1 MFFNRV
7 WEKKRESEEA
17 YVEHVATLSDTL
29 PHKKRPLPEV
39 PPSPHQR
46 HRSKSERHY
55 ESPIPITRD
64 IHSCSSSL
72 VARPDPPPFEV
83 SLVDD
88 DGVSPYAVVK
98 RTSLPAAL
106 GDNRPQFTSTPNAS
120 LTEEVNP
127 YASSTPLRAE
137 VRVLFCFVLFC
148 FVLFC
153 FVVFCFV
160 LSCFVVFCRVLLCCV
175 LFCFVL
181 FCFVLFCCAVAVL
194 CSVIDNR
201 DLKHISKQN
210 GNVAT
215 TAVNTMKFIVI
226 Y

>member
-39 PPSPHQR
+39 PPSPHDRKVER

-120 LTEEVNP
+120 STEEVNP

-137 VRVLFCFVLFC
+137 VRFLFCFGLVLFCFGLVLLC
-148 FVLFC
+148 RVL
-153 FVVFCFV
+153 
-160 LSCFVVFCRVLLCCV
+160 LCRVLLCCV
-175 LFCFVL
+175 VFCVL
-181 FCFVLFCCAVAVL
+181 FCFCCAVAVL